1 MAQRKQVIVIKK
13 VYVQAA
19 AHHGGSWKVALAD
32 FMTAMM
38 AFFLV
43 MWLIGQNEETKKTIS
58 DYFSTPSVI
67 EYNFQNFGAEL
78 TLEKLFLDFVNEPLK
93 AFQSFLEPADKTP
106 NVLDMGS
113 AKVVAAFMA
122 DKMTDT
128 AKNVSISQD
137 GFNFDIPDTY
147 LFERGT
153 STPNKKFVDVLER
166 LKQVTSGLQEAE
178 IKLTSALFIQA
189 VPDQK
194 ESTARKI
201 AQERLE
207 LVQNKVRASFEN
219 TTNSIKGSLSVKD
232 KKGEIEPD
240 KLIGFI
246 RVTITQKASD
256 DPKKPRRKLDTM
268 FGTPDVNKDVYGSFA
283 EQIANQKK
291 KDASAKK
298 VSNGLDPNLI
308 NPVDA
313 EIQKVQDDTDPT
325 SGSPAAPIS
334 EAIQ

>member
-1 MAQRKQVIVIKK
+1 MAQKKQMIVIKK
-13 VYVQAA
+13 IIVQGGG
-19 AHHGGSWKVALAD
+19 HHGGSWKVALAD
-32 FMTAMM
+32 FMTALM

-43 MWLIGQNEETKKTIS
+43 MWLVGQSEPSKKAIS

-67 EYNFQNFGAEL
+67 EYNFQNFGAEI
-78 TLEKLFLDFVNEPLK
+78 TLEKLFLDFLNEPLK
-93 AFQSFLEPADKTP
+93 AVQSFVEPADKVP
-106 NVLDMGS
+106 NLLDMGS

-153 STPNKKFVDVLER
+153 STPNKKFVEVLER
-166 LKQVTSGLQEAE
+166 LKGVTSGLQDAD

-189 VPDQK
+189 VPEQTELAAK
-194 ESTARKI
+194 KV
-201 AQERLE
+201 AQERID
-207 LVQNKVRASFEN
+207 LVSNKIKASFESTSN
-219 TTNSIKGSLSVKD
+219 TVKAGISVKD

-246 RVTITQKASD
+246 RVSITQKPID
-256 DPKKPRRKLDTM
+256 DSKKPRRKLETA
-268 FGTPDVNKDVYGSFA
+268 FGGSNEKNVYDNFA
-283 EQIANQKK
+283 QQVGNQR
-291 KDASAKK
+291 AKEGVK
-298 VSNGLDPNLI
+298 RPSNGLDPNLA

-313 EIQKVQDDTDPT
+313 EIKKVELDAEPT
-325 SGSPAAPIS
+325 ADSGH
-334 EAIQ
+334 E

>member
-13 VYVQAA
+13 IYVQAA
-19 AHHGGSWKVALAD
+19 PHHGGSWKVALAD

-137 GFNFDIPDTY
+137 GFNFDIPDTF

-153 STPNKKFVDVLER
+153 SMPNKKFVDVLER
-166 LKQVTSGLQEAE
+166 LKQVTSGLQDAE

-194 ESTARKI
+194 ESTANKV
-201 AQERLE
+201 AQERLD
-207 LVQNKVRASFEN
+207 LVQNKVRASFEH
-219 TTNSIKGSLSVKD
+219 TTNTIKGNLAVKD

-246 RVTITQKASD
+246 RVSIMQKPSD
-256 DPKKPRRKLDTM
+256 DPKKSRRKLDTM
-268 FGTPDVNKDVYGSFA
+268 FGASDNKDIYGNFA
-283 EQIANQKK
+283 EQVANQRKNEPV
-291 KDASAKK
+291 KK
-298 VSNGLDPNLI
+298 VAEGLDPNFV
-308 NPVDA
+308 NPVDS
-313 EIQKVQDDTDPT
+313 EIQKVQNEADP
-325 SGSPAAPIS
+325 SADGN
-334 EAIQ
+334 Q

>member
-1 MAQRKQVIVIKK
+1 MAQKKQLIVIKK
-13 VYVQAA
+13 IYVQAP

-43 MWLIGQNEETKKTIS
+43 MWLIGQSEESKKTIS

-128 AKNVSISQD
+128 AKNVNISQD

-153 STPNKKFVDVLER
+153 SNPNKKFVEVMER
-166 LKQVTSGLQEAE
+166 LKQVTSGLQDAE

-189 VPDQK
+189 VPEK
-194 ESTARKI
+194 TYPAAKKI
-201 AQERLE
+201 AQERLD
-207 LVQNKVRASFEN
+207 LVENKVKASFEH
-219 TTNSIKGSLSVKD
+219 TTNTVRGGVSLKD

-240 KLIGFI
+240 KLIGFMRI
-246 RVTITQKASD
+246 SITQKPSD
-256 DPKKPRRKLDTM
+256 DPKKPRRKLETL
-268 FGTPDVNKDVYGSFA
+268 FGKSDSKDIYDNFA
-283 EQIANQKK
+283 EQVSKQRAKENLQKK
-291 KDASAKK
+291 SAS
-298 VSNGLDPNLI
+298 GLDPNLI
-308 NPVDA
+308 NPVNS
-313 EIQKVQDDTDPT
+313 EIQKVQEESDPAT
-325 SGSPAAPIS
+325 
-334 EAIQ
+334 EKN

>member
-1 MAQRKQVIVIKK
+1 MAQKKQVIVIKK
-13 VYVQAA
+13 IYVQAA
-19 AHHGGSWKVALAD
+19 PHHGGSWKVALAD

-43 MWLIGQNEETKKTIS
+43 MWLISQSEESKKTIS

-93 AFQSFLEPADKTP
+93 AFQSFLEPSDKTP
-106 NVLDMGS
+106 NILDMGS

-128 AKNVSISQD
+128 AKNVTISQD
-137 GFNFDIPDTY
+137 GFNFDIPDTF

-153 STPNKKFVDVLER
+153 STPNKKFVEVLER
-166 LKQVTSGLQEAE
+166 LKQVTSGLQDAD

-189 VPDQK
+189 VADQK
-194 ESTARKI
+194 EATAKKI

-207 LVQNKVRASFEN
+207 LVQNKVRASFEH
-219 TTNSIKGSLSVKD
+219 TTNSIRGSLSIKD

-246 RVTITQKASD
+246 RVTITQKPSD
-256 DPKKPRRKLDTM
+256 DPKRSRRKLDTM
-268 FGTPDVNKDVYGSFA
+268 FGAPDPKKDIYGNFA
-283 EQIANQKK
+283 EQVANQKK
-291 KDASAKK
+291 NDAATKK
-298 VSNGLDPNLI
+298 VANGMDPNLV

-313 EIQKVQDDTDPT
+313 EIQQVQDESDP
-325 SGSPAAPIS
+325 SS
-334 EAIQ
+334 EANQ